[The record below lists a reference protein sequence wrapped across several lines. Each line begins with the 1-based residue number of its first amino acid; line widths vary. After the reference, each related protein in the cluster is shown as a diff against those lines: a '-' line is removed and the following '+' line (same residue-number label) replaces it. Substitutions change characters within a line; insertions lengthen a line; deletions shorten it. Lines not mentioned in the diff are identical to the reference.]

1 MSSRLNAD
9 AGSAP
14 AARALRPARSVN
26 GVVEAGGLL
35 LNFLDYGTAG
45 RPPMLCVHGGA
56 IHAHWFDFVAPG
68 FTADFHVRA
77 LDQRGHGDS
86 AWAEP
91 PDYSY
96 ARYAADLA
104 EAVEKFDLRDFV
116 LVGHSMGGM
125 TSLIY
130 AATHPGRVAKLV
142 MIDST
147 MHMTEER
154 IAPMREVGNREGK
167 SYATQDEIVAR
178 YRLRPPGS
186 TAPPEVIRHVAQ
198 HAVKQDDDGWRHKF
212 DRRIYA
218 LRESVNGFPHWS
230 NIKIPALV
238 IKGELSPRISPE
250 VFAEIRMR
258 CPQAELA
265 EVSNADHH
273 VTLDNPT
280 GLVAAVKAFLAR
292 HPQRTA

>member
-1 MSSRLNAD
+1 MSSSVNAD
-9 AGSAP
+9 AGSKP
-14 AARALRPARSVN
+14 STRGIQPARSVN
-26 GVVEAGGLL
+26 GFVEAGGLL
-35 LNFLDYGTAG
+35 LNFLDYGTAD
-45 RPPMLCVHGGA
+45 RPPILCVHGGA

-68 FTADFHVRA
+68 FTTDYHVRA

-86 AWAEP
+86 AWSEP

-104 EAVEKFDLRDFV
+104 EVVDKFDLRDFV
-116 LVGHSMGGM
+116 LIGHSMGGM
-125 TSLIY
+125 SSLIY

-142 MIDST
+142 VVDTT

-154 IAPMREVGNREGK
+154 MASMREVGNREAR

-186 TAPPEVIRHVAQ
+186 TAPPEIIRHVAQ
-198 HAVKQDDDGWRHKF
+198 HAVKQYDDGGWRHKF

-218 LRESVNGFPHWS
+218 LRESVNGFPQWNH
-230 NIKIPALV
+230 IKIPALV
-238 IKGELSPRISPE
+238 IKGDLSPRIAPE
-250 VFAEIRMR
+250 VFAEIKAR

-273 VTLDNPT
+273 VMLDNPA
-280 GLVAAVKAFLAR
+280 GFVAAVKTFLTRQAS
-292 HPQRTA
+292 

>member
-1 MSSRLNAD
+1 MSSSLRTD
-9 AGSAP
+9 AGTDPST
-14 AARALRPARSVN
+14 RGIEPARSVN
-26 GVVEAGGLL
+26 GFVEAGGLL
-35 LNFLDYGTAG
+35 LNFLDYGTVG

-68 FTADFHVRA
+68 FVTDYHVRA

-104 EAVEKFDLRDFV
+104 EVVEKFDLRDFV
-116 LVGHSMGGM
+116 LIGHSMGGM

-142 MIDST
+142 MVDST

-186 TAPPEVIRHVAQ
+186 TAPPAVIRHVAQ
-198 HAVKQDDDGWRHKF
+198 HAVKQYDDDGWRHKF

-218 LRESVNGFPHWS
+218 LRESVNGFPHW
-230 NIKIPALV
+230 NDIKIPALV
-238 IKGELSPRISPE
+238 VKGELSPRISPE
-250 VFAEIRMR
+250 VCAEIKTR
-258 CPQAELA
+258 CPQAEFA

-273 VTLDNPT
+273 VVLDNPT
-280 GLVAAVKAFLAR
+280 GFVEAVQAFLAR
-292 HPQRTA
+292 HP

>member
-9 AGSAP
+9 TRID
-14 AARALRPARSVN
+14 RATNGIQPARSVN
-26 GVVEAGGLL
+26 GSVEAGGLL
-35 LNFLDYGTAG
+35 LNFLDYGAAG

-68 FTADFHVRA
+68 FTADYHVRA

-86 AWAEP
+86 AWAVP

-104 EAVEKFDLRDFV
+104 EVVEKLDLRDFV
-116 LVGHSMGGM
+116 LIGHSMGGM

-142 MIDST
+142 VVDST
-147 MHMTEER
+147 MQMTEER
-154 IAPMREVGNREGK
+154 IAPMREVGNRQAK
-167 SYATQDEIVAR
+167 SYSTQDEIVAR

-186 TAPPEVIRHVAQ
+186 TAPPEVIRHVAR
-198 HAVKQDDDGWRHKF
+198 HAVKQYDDGGWRHKF
-212 DRRIYA
+212 DRNIYA
-218 LRESVNGFPHWS
+218 LRESVDGFPRWNH
-230 NIKIPALV
+230 IRIPALV
-238 IKGELSPRISPE
+238 VKGELSPRISPE
-250 VFAEIRMR
+250 IFAEIKTR

-265 EVSNADHH
+265 EVPSSDHH
-273 VTLDNPT
+273 VMLDNPA
-280 GLVAAVKAFLAR
+280 GFVAAVKAFLGS
-292 HPQRTA
+292 HP